1 MDKATNSIIVRNEAT
16 VLEDAVA
23 LKTTGLAI
31 DYSNKSCGKILILIS
46 NTGSAA
52 KKATIVKGDS
62 LQGTEDME
70 ISVTNGTTAGIVIE
84 SGKFENVSGDN
95 KGYVVIK
102 GEDATSLKVQ
112 VIELPQFKRRI
123 ASFYIQVK
131 VFASSILATWEE

>member
-1 MDKATNSIIVRNEAT
+1 MDKAINSVIVRNEAS

-46 NTGSAA
+46 NTGSAT

-70 ISVTNGTTAGIVIE
+70 ISVTNGTTVGIVIE

-112 VIELPQFKRRI
+112 VIELP
-123 ASFYIQVK
+123 
-131 VFASSILATWEE
+131 